1 MAERPRGYGLTAEVN
16 RKMAAKYSMEE
27 EQQAREWMEAV
38 VQEPVCPGEPEGA
51 LGPDK
56 LHQGLKDGTY
66 LCKLMNTLQPGAIK
80 KVNES
85 KMAFKQMENIGHFL
99 SAGEAYG
106 LAKTDM
112 FQTVDLYEK
121 QNMWQV
127 VCCIHALGRKAQ
139 QQGYAGPTL
148 GPKEASANV
157 REFSEEQMKAGQNVI
172 GLQMGSNK
180 GASQA
185 GMNFGKSRHIVD

>member
-16 RKMAAKYSMEE
+16 RKIAAKYDEGE
-27 EQQAREWMEAV
+27 EQQAVEWMEAV
-38 VQEPVCPGEPEGA
+38 TGQPVCEGETPP
-51 LGPDK
+51 LGPAK
-56 LHQGLKDGTY
+56 LQASLKDGIY

-99 SAGEAYG
+99 TALEAYG
-106 LAKTDM
+106 LSKTDI
-112 FQTVDLYEK
+112 FQTVDLYEN
-121 QNMWQV
+121 QNVWQV

-139 QQGYAGPTL
+139 SRGFAGPVL
-148 GPKEASANV
+148 GPRESQSNV
-157 REFSEEQMKAGQNVI
+157 REFSDEQRKAGQGVI

-180 GASQA
+180 GASQS
-185 GMNFGKSRHIVD
+185 GMNFGNQRHIID